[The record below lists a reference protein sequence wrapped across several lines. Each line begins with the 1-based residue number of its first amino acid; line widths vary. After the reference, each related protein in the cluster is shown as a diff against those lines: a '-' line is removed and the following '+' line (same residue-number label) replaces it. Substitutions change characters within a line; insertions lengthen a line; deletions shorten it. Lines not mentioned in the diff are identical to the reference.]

1 MHVMEGV
8 NAAHLPVLKKTAEP
22 FREDVQQA
30 VMTASLM
37 QVMAEKQ

>member
-1 MHVMEGV
+1 MEGV
-8 NAAHLPVLKKTAEP
+8 NAAHLPVLKKTAERGP